1 MKTHDGLELAVCTRG
16 PGDAAV
22 TVVLAYCWTAD
33 MEDWH
38 YQVRDLLEAFP
49 HDVRILTWDHRGHGS
64 SDPAPLRACTIE
76 NLGRDMADVVDAYAG
91 TGRLVIAGHSIGG
104 MATMA
109 LAEKRPDIL
118 ARTDGMLLVSTSS
131 GDLDSVTLGLPE
143 AGRWLKAQI
152 PRLLAVR
159 ARLLSRKVRRRS
171 PRIEGE
177 VVHRFLFGE
186 PMRLR
191 DCGLVIDQLIN
202 CPPATMEGFYREL
215 MKHDRVAALA
225 AFDGIPT
232 RVLVGDGDV
241 LTPVAHARR
250 IAAGIPTARLVIAP
264 GAGHMLPLE
273 RDRLVSDELLE
284 LVAAALGS
292 VRRHVETT
300 FRRPTI
306 TTPSRTRTS

>member
-1 MKTHDGLELAVCTRG
+1 MKTHDGLELTVCPRG
-16 PGDAAV
+16 PEDAAV
-22 TVVLAYCWTAD
+22 TVVLAHCWTAD
-33 MEDWH
+33 MDDWQ
-38 YQVRDLLEAFP
+38 YQVRDLLDVFG

-64 SDPAPLRACTIE
+64 SDPAPRRACTIE

-109 LAEKRPDIL
+109 LAEQRPDIL
-118 ARTDGMLLVSTSS
+118 ARTDGVLFVSTSS

-143 AGRWLKAQI
+143 AGRWLKARI
-152 PRLLAVR
+152 PRLLAMR

-171 PRIEGE
+171 PRIESE
-177 VVHRFLFGE
+177 VVHRFLFGR

-202 CPPATMEGFYREL
+202 CPPATMEGFYRDFMAHE
-215 MKHDRVAALA
+215 RVAALA

-232 RVLVGDGDV
+232 RVLVGDRDV
-241 LTPVAHARR
+241 LTPVDHARR
-250 IAAGIPTARLVIAP
+250 IAAGIATARLVIAP

-273 RDRLVSDELLE
+273 RDQLVSGE
-284 LVAAALGS
+284 LVELVTAVLASERERGALAGLA
-292 VRRHVETT
+292 
-300 FRRPTI
+300 
-306 TTPSRTRTS
+306 